1 MCIALL
7 KIPPCATSKYIM
19 TLELCVVPDWHALFI
34 WWLRNGSQSK
44 DSFLLGWQ
52 ITIKTLQK
60 TDNNIKLI
68 FRHFRVTHK
77 NTADWES
84 AIFLVTHVWSC
95 CWFIIILER
104 KWRYDFLHSLQIK
117 HFSDLNYQELK
128 INEWSSI
135 EVIFE
140 ICNWDPA
147 MY

>member
-1 MCIALL
+1 MPKSGGQLHPPPFTYTLDMEPCVFCI
-7 KIPPCATSKYIM
+7 
-19 TLELCVVPDWHALFI
+19 VPDWHALFI
-34 WWLRNGSQSK
+34 WWLCNGSQSK

-68 FRHFRVTHK
+68 FRHFR
-77 NTADWES
+77 
-84 AIFLVTHVWSC
+84 VTHVWSC

>member
-1 MCIALL
+1 MVLL
-7 KIPPCATSKYIM
+7 GGKLCRLDFTGYPSNQLSGYRLNGRL

-68 FRHFRVTHK
+68 FRHFR
-77 NTADWES
+77 
-84 AIFLVTHVWSC
+84 VTHVWSC

>member
-1 MCIALL
+1 MAFAKKWRAIASPPPFTYTLDMEPCVFCI
-7 KIPPCATSKYIM
+7 
-19 TLELCVVPDWHALFI
+19 VPDWHALFI
-34 WWLRNGSQSK
+34 WWLCNGSQSK

-68 FRHFRVTHK
+68 FRHFR
-77 NTADWES
+77 
-84 AIFLVTHVWSC
+84 VTHVWSC

-140 ICNWDPA
+140 ICNWDAA
-147 MY
+147 MDFVKKFWFSF